1 MFVESQYTVKT
12 TESERIGI
20 DHAAGANVSG
30 KFLIYHVIIIIRQA
44 NCFVET
50 EFFVQIGINTH
61 A

>member
-30 KFLIYHVIIIIRQA
+30 KFVHYQLSYYYYHA
-44 NCFVET
+44 S
-50 EFFVQIGINTH
+50 
-61 A
+61 